1 MRRKIGCVL
10 LLLIFLLCGCSNSDD
25 SHEYLVYYMNMD
37 YTKIIPAAYE
47 PVAEETE
54 ALALELMGAMKE
66 EPESAELR
74 QTIPNS
80 VEILGCKQSA
90 YMLTVDF
97 NDAYY
102 DMRASE
108 EVLVRAAIV
117 RTLTQLEGIS
127 FVSFT
132 VDSQPLVYKNGGLV
146 GSMGADSFVENPG
159 GQINSSLQTTL
170 TLYFAN
176 GDGTELEREMREV
189 HYSSNISL
197 EKLIMEQLIEGPKTA
212 GLQAVIPGGTKLVTV
227 SVVDGVCYVNL
238 DETFRN
244 QNSEISEQ
252 IVLYSIVDSLAELPE
267 VDKVQIS
274 INGDT
279 KGKVRF
285 AYDLSAMYEPDYSYV
300 ETEGEVETE

>member
-1 MRRKIGCVL
+1 MRRRIGCVL
-10 LLLIFLLCGCSNSDD
+10 LLLLFLLCGCSNNDD

-47 PVAEETE
+47 PVAKETE
-54 ALALELMGAMKE
+54 TLALELLEALQE

-97 NDAYY
+97 TDAYY
-102 DMRASE
+102 DMGASE
-108 EVLVRAAIV
+108 EVLVRAAVV

-132 VDSQPLVYKNGGLV
+132 VDAKPLVYKSGGLV
-146 GSMGADSFVENPG
+146 GSMSADSFVENPG

-176 GDGTELEREMREV
+176 EDGTELVKETRDV

-197 EKLIMEQLIEGPKTA
+197 EKLVMEQLIEGPKKA
-212 GLQAVIPGGTKLVTV
+212 GLQAAIPGGTKLVTV
-227 SVVDGVCYVNL
+227 SVVDGICYVNL

-252 IVLYSIVDSLAELPE
+252 VVLYSIVDSLAELSE
-267 VDKVQIS
+267 VEKVQLS

-285 AYDLSAMYEPDYSYV
+285 AYELSTMYEPDYSYI
-300 ETEGEVETE
+300 ETEEEMETE